1 MMTTDP
7 STSAAA
13 RTPHMLLGLPAPAKL
28 NLFLHV
34 IGRRAD
40 GKHLLESIFILIDLA
55 DTVDLTELPAGRIER
70 TGDLECAPEADLCW
84 RAAEALRA
92 AAGPAAAEKGVRI
105 RVEKRI
111 PAGAGMGG
119 GSSDAAT
126 TLIGLNRLWEL
137 GLDRAEL
144 ARIGETLGADVPF
157 FIHGQNAFVEGI
169 GERVSPLFVP
179 PAEYA
184 VIWPGRGVSTAKI
197 FASPSLT
204 RDSESQR
211 IRVFSDLLRNRWPEL
226 PGRNDLQK
234 TAAAIEP
241 VILDAL
247 AALAPLGGETRM
259 TGSGSAVFAL
269 IRPGS
274 PEPALEMNRLPA
286 GWRFFSVRSLRE
298 HPLRAWTQDAGAI
311 GV

>member
-1 MMTTDP
+1 MQTDP
-7 STSAAA
+7 KNPAA
-13 RTPHMLLGLPAPAKL
+13 RAPRMLLGLPAPAKL

-34 IGRRAD
+34 IGRRGD

-55 DTVDLTELPAGRIER
+55 DTVDLVDLPEGRIER
-70 TGDLECAPEADLCW
+70 TGDLECAAESDLCL
-84 RAAEALRA
+84 RAAAALRA
-92 AAGPAAAEKGVRI
+92 AAGPAAAGKGARI
-105 RVEKRI
+105 TVTKRI

-126 TLIGLNRLWEL
+126 TLIGLNRLWKL
-137 GLDRAEL
+137 GLPRAEL
-144 ARIGETLGADVPF
+144 ARIGEGLGADVPF

-169 GERVSPLFVP
+169 GERISPLPVP

-211 IRVFSDLLRNRWPEL
+211 IRVFSDLLRTRWPEL

-247 AALAPLGGETRM
+247 AALAPLGEARM

-274 PEPALEMNRLPA
+274 PEPALEMKRLPA

>member
-1 MMTTDP
+1 MTTDHYTP
-7 STSAAA
+7 AAA
-13 RTPHMLLGLPAPAKL
+13 PAPRMLLGLPAPAKL

-40 GKHLLESIFILIDLA
+40 GKHLLESIFILIDFA
-55 DTVDLTELPAGRIER
+55 DTVDLTELPDGRIER
-70 TGDLECAPEADLCW
+70 TGDLECAPEADLCL
-84 RAAEALRA
+84 RAAGALRA
-92 AAGPAAAEKGVRI
+92 AAGPAAAAKGVRI

-126 TLIGLNRLWEL
+126 TLIGLNRLWGL
-137 GLDRAEL
+137 GFDRDGL

-169 GERVSPLFVP
+169 GERISPLSVP
-179 PAEYA
+179 EAEYA

-211 IRVFSDLLRNRWPEL
+211 IRVFSDFLRTRWPEL

-241 VILDAL
+241 AILDAL
-247 AALAPLGGETRM
+247 AALAPLGGKARM

>member
-1 MMTTDP
+1 MTIDHSSP
-7 STSAAA
+7 AAA
-13 RTPHMLLGLPAPAKL
+13 PAPRMLLGLPAPAKL

-55 DTVDLTELPAGRIER
+55 DTVDLTELPDGRIER
-70 TGDLECAPEADLCW
+70 TGDLECAPEADLCL

-92 AAGPAAAEKGVRI
+92 AAGPAAAAKSVRI

-126 TLIGLNRLWEL
+126 TLIGLNRLWGL
-137 GLDRAEL
+137 GFDRDGL

-169 GERVSPLFVP
+169 GERISPLSVP
-179 PAEYA
+179 PAECA

-211 IRVFSDLLRNRWPEL
+211 IRVFSDLLRTRWPEL

-247 AALAPLGGETRM
+247 AALAPLGGEARM

-298 HPLRAWTQDAGAI
+298 HPLRAWTQDAGAT

>member
-1 MMTTDP
+1 MTTDLSSP
-7 STSAAA
+7 AA
-13 RTPHMLLGLPAPAKL
+13 RAPRMLLGLPAPAKL

-55 DTVDLTELPAGRIER
+55 DTVDLTELPGGRIER
-70 TGDLECAPEADLCW
+70 TGDLECAPEADLCL

-92 AAGPAAAEKGVRI
+92 AAGPAAAAKGARI

-126 TLIGLNRLWEL
+126 TLIGLNRLWGL
-137 GLDRAEL
+137 GLDRGAL

-169 GERVSPLFVP
+169 GELISPLPVP

-211 IRVFSDLLRNRWPEL
+211 IRVFSDLLRTRWPEL

-247 AALAPLGGETRM
+247 AALAPLGGEARM